1 MTSSAQTQGL
11 AALESRI
18 RQDLDY
24 LGLPAKNWTIPASH
38 PEGEVKDVV
47 IVGGGMSGLAVAA
60 ALAFNGVDAEI
71 YDQSPAG
78 LEGPWATTARM
89 ITLRS
94 PKELPGPCLGIPS
107 LTFRAWYE
115 AQHGLEGWQQLDK
128 IHRLSWMEYLRWY
141 REVLQLKVHNLQ
153 KLVDVEARADGVVA
167 LSFRDDT
174 SGQTRRVLA
183 RHAVLATGRDGLGG
197 ASLPAWAARLPSSH
211 WVHSGAAWSGEML
224 RGRNVTVIGGGSSAM
239 DAAATALEHGARSVS
254 LLIRRHDL
262 PRINKSKGTVNPG
275 MAHGF
280 RLLSDEWKWKV
291 RHYLNTTQVPP
302 PHSSTLRVSQYP
314 NASFHFGIQVETAR
328 LEDDRVVLSTNLGEV
343 TTDFVIFCTGFCTDW
358 AQRPEYARIAG
369 HVRLWQDHYPSL
381 PGAPDRELAGSPYL
395 GSLYQFLEKQPGSLP
410 GLERIH
416 CFNYAA
422 ALSQGASAGDI
433 PQVSDGAQRLASG
446 LIASLLA
453 EDVDQ
458 HYARLQQYDEPELD
472 GSEWRAAASPLPD
485 QAHL

>member
-1 MTSSAQTQGL
+1 MTSSTQTAGL
-11 AALESRI
+11 AALEDRI

-24 LGLPAKNWTIPASH
+24 LGLPAKNWTSPLSH
-38 PEGEVKDVV
+38 PEGEVQDVV
-47 IVGGGMSGLAVAA
+47 IVGGGMSGLAVSA
-60 ALAFNGVDAEI
+60 ALAFNGVRAEI

-128 IHRLSWMEYLRWY
+128 IHRLSWAEYLRWY
-141 REVLQLKVHNLQ
+141 RQVLQLPVHNQ
-153 KLVDVEARADGVVA
+153 QQLVDVQARADGVVA
-167 LSFRDDT
+167 LFFREGDN
-174 SGQTRRVLA
+174 GETRQVLA

-197 ASLPAWAARLPSSH
+197 ASLPAWAAQLPRSH
-211 WVHSGAAWSGEML
+211 WAHSGDTWSGEML
-224 RGRNVTVIGGGSSAM
+224 RRRRVAVIGGGSSAM
-239 DAAATALEHGARSVS
+239 DVAATALEHGAASAS
-254 LLIRRHDL
+254 LLIRRPDL

-280 RLLSDEWKWKV
+280 RHLSDEWKWKL
-291 RHYLNTTQVPP
+291 RHYLNSTQVPP
-302 PHSSTLRVSQYP
+302 PHSSTLRVSQHE
-314 NASFHFGIQVETAR
+314 NASFHFGVKVETAR
-328 LEDDRVVLSTNLGEV
+328 LEGDVVHLYTNQGEV
-343 TTDFVIFCTGFCTDW
+343 EADFVIFCTGFCTDW

-369 HVRLWQDHYPSL
+369 HVRLWQDHYPTL

-395 GSLYQFLEKQPGSLP
+395 GTLYQFLEKQPGSLP

-433 PQVSDGAQRLASG
+433 PQVSDGALRLASG
-446 LIASLLA
+446 LTAKLL
-453 EDVDQ
+453 EQDIEQ
-458 HYARLQQYDEPELD
+458 HYIRLQQYDEPELD
-472 GSEWRAAASPLPD
+472 GSEWLAAPSLNSD
-485 QAHL
+485 